1 MLVEDVIKLR
11 TTLNLLEVRGDN
23 VKVLANCMYFVD
35 QMITDIQN
43 GKYEKEESNEKTEK
57 KA

>member
-1 MLVEDVIKLR
+1 MLVEDVMKLR
-11 TTLNLLEVRGDN
+11 TTLNLLEVRGDS

-43 GKYEKEESNEKTEK
+43 GKYEKEESNEKTKK